1 LAGRDSDLG
10 WGRRLRLRL
19 LADLPEEA
27 RGRSGYQVTV
37 RQFLEDPEQELGRVT
52 WYLAAPEFFK
62 RRSKIEECLFGE
74 R

>member
-10 WGRRLRLRL
+10 WGRRLRLRF